1 MTIRFSTWIDNLVPT
16 VTTLSSNDK
25 LAVVT
30 DAPDTRSVTLG
41 NLASS
46 LFGTVVT
53 TDGDLITRSGGVATR
68 LTRSGLANDSAFT
81 SKYVTVDTLTAK
93 GDLFV
98 RSNSSISRVAVGSN
112 NQVLTADS
120 SQATGVRW
128 AAASDVTKLPL
139 TGGTITGSLTLTGS
153 LALSGALTGTSSTFT
168 QSLSAQNFVPA
179 VSALGTSGTINLDFS
194 GDGFR
199 TQSAL
204 TGNVS
209 YTGSSYAVG
218 RSVTIR
224 VINGSTTRNLSFPV
238 NWVFLGIRPLSIAAN
253 KTAILTVTS
262 FGTTEA
268 DCVAAWAIQS

>member
-1 MTIRFSTWIDNLVPT
+1 MTIRFSTWIDNLVPA
-16 VTTLSSNDK
+16 VATLSANDK

-30 DAPDTRSVTLG
+30 DAPDTRSITLG

-68 LTRSGLANDSAFT
+68 ITRSGLSNDPAFT
-81 SKYVTVDTLTAK
+81 SKYVTIDTLTSK

-98 RSNSSISRVAVGSN
+98 RGDSSVSRIAVGSN

-120 SQATGVRW
+120 SQPLGIKW

-139 TGGTITGSLTLTGS
+139 TGGTITGALTITGT
-153 LALSGALTGTSSTFT
+153 LTGTSSTFT
-168 QSLSAQNFVPA
+168 QSLTAQNFVPS
-179 VSALGTSGTINLDFS
+179 VSALGTSGTIDLDFS
-194 GDGFR
+194 GNGFR
-199 TQSAL
+199 TQPAL
-204 TGNVS
+204 TGNIA
-209 YTGSSYAVG
+209 YTGSSYGVG
-218 RSVTIR
+218 RSVTVR